1 MKDNFYKVNSYY
13 EGLLQNL
20 YAGTKGC
27 FSSFM
32 CFFYQYNQSVVFAP
46 EHSDCFFKIYEI
58 ELENCKIISELILR
72 SGGDNKYYSSSRKF
86 LSGNNVNY
94 IKDFTKIYLSDIEL
108 LEIGVIEVKNIHAKV
123 ENQKIK
129 EKLKKVL
136 ENKRKQLKILKENY
150 FKNNLLN

>member
-1 MKDNFYKVNSYY
+1 MKDKFYNSYY

-46 EHSDCFFKIYEI
+46 EHSDCFYKIYNL
-58 ELENCKIISELILR
+58 ELENCKMISELILR
-72 SGGDNKYYSSSRKF
+72 MGGDNKYYSSARKF
-86 LSGNNVNY
+86 LSGSNVSY

-108 LEIGVIEVKNIHAKV
+108 LEISMIEIKNIYGKV
-123 ENQKIK
+123 ENFKIK
-129 EKLKKVL
+129 DKLKKVL
-136 ENKRKQLKILKENY
+136 ENKKNELKILKENY
-150 FKNNLLN
+150 FKNNLIN